1 MKKFLISLSA
11 LLISATLSAQTFTE
25 WQDAELNEV
34 NRAPI
39 HSSFKIF
46 DSEEQAQQAYRSS
59 SEYTLSLNGKWAF
72 HFAENADERAVGFY
86 ATDYDSSAW
95 GEIMVPS
102 VWETE
107 GYCDPL
113 YVNAAHAWRGHWQD
127 NPPLVPN
134 EQNHVG
140 SYRREMQIP
149 AEWLARDIFLNIGG
163 AYSNVYVWVNGKF
176 VGYSEDSR
184 LAARFDITKYVK
196 AGKNLVALQVF
207 RWCDGTYLESQDY
220 WRHSGIYRDVTVE
233 ARAKARVEDMWVK
246 TDLDEEYRNGVL
258 DVDLTLTKG
267 VKMVD
272 VKLLDAKG
280 NIIAEQSQKPLKGAA
295 KAHFEV
301 ENPAKW
307 SAEAPNL
314 YKVVVVAHNA
324 KGRTEAYAQRTG
336 FRKVEIKNSQLLVN
350 GKAVLIKGVN
360 RHESDPL
367 TGYVVSRERMMQD
380 LHLLKE
386 FNFNAVRT
394 SHYPNMP
401 EWYDLCD
408 EYGFYVMD
416 EANVESHGI
425 GFGGN
430 TLALREDYS
439 LAHMQ
444 RNKRMVA
451 RDKNHPSIICWS
463 MGNEAGMGFNFERV
477 YEWLKAYDTSRPV
490 HYERAIYE
498 NIACTDIMSPMYATP
513 EWCEDYVKNNPER
526 PLILCEYAHAMGN
539 SMGGFKEYWD
549 LTRKYENYQGGFIWD
564 FADQGLARYE
574 ADGKVSFLYGGDFND
589 YDPSDNSF
597 NNNGVFAADRRPHAH
612 AYEVQR
618 IQQDIHTT
626 PVDIKNGVVEI
637 YNERFFTDLT
647 PYALEWELMCNGKPF
662 KRGRIDNL
670 DLKPQERKQI
680 SLGYTQ
686 RDFYDFPFMGNEL
699 LLNVRYVL
707 KESQPLLDAGFVVAR
722 EQMEIGGFAFTHFD
736 LAPDTP
742 YNPIKSVTEEGKTII
757 SGENW
762 SIKFN
767 AEGFICSMQYD
778 GEELLAEGSTL
789 RPNFW
794 RAPTENDLGAQADQK
809 FAAWRNPK
817 MELIEFSSE
826 NREQK
831 TEGHKYP
838 CYLQDI
844 TAKYAMLDVKATLI
858 LGYSIDADGRING
871 YMQLDTEEGA
881 DVSGMFRVGMRMEMP
896 ARYGVMHYY
905 GRGPIESY
913 SDRKAAADIGL
924 YTERVADQ
932 YDETLV
938 RPQESGLHSD
948 IRWCEIT
955 DSSGF
960 GICLRGSET
969 FALEPQGEGEEPKM
983 RRDENASFSV
993 SALPYSQE
1001 AMDVTIG
1008 PKQRHSGDLKPDGK
1022 THICFDGIH
1031 QGLGCI
1037 NSWSFPPQKPY
1048 RVEYQD
1054 YTFAFRITPVR
1065 R

>member
-1 MKKFLISLSA
+1 MMKHILSLAA
-11 LLISATLSAQTFTE
+11 LLLAIIPCKAQTFTE
-25 WQDAELNEV
+25 WHDAELNEI

-46 DSEEQAQQAYRSS
+46 DNEELASLGYRDRNS
-59 SEYTLSLNGKWAF
+59 YTLSLNGVWDF
-72 HFAENADERAVGFY
+72 HFAKNADERAVGFY
-86 ATDYDSSAW
+86 ALDYDASSW
-95 GEIMVPS
+95 GKIKVPA
-102 VWETE
+102 VWERE
-107 GYCDPL
+107 GYADPL
-113 YVNAAHAWRGHWQD
+113 YVNAAHAWRGHWED
-127 NPPLVPN
+127 NPPQVPN

-140 SYRREMQIP
+140 SYRREMDIP
-149 AEWLARDIFLNIGG
+149 AEWLTRDIFLNIGG

-207 RWCDGTYLESQDY
+207 RWCDGTYLEAQDF

-233 ARAKARVEDMWVK
+233 ARAKARANDIWVK
-246 TDLDEEYRNGVL
+246 ADLDDNYQNGLL
-258 DVDLTLTKG
+258 DVELALTKG
-267 VKMVD
+267 VKNVN

-280 NIIAEQSQKPLKGAA
+280 NLIAEQSQKPVKGVANI
-295 KAHFEV
+295 HFDV
-301 ENPAKW
+301 EKPLKW
-307 SAEAPNL
+307 SAETPNL
-314 YKVVVVAHNA
+314 YKVVVTAYDA
-324 KGRTEAYAQRTG
+324 KGVSEAYAQRTG
-336 FRKVEIKNSQLLVN
+336 FRKVEIKESQLLVN

-360 RHESDPL
+360 RHEADPL

-380 LHLLKE
+380 MRLLKE

-394 SHYPNMP
+394 SHYPNDP
-401 EWYDLCD
+401 AWYDLCD
-408 EYGFYVMD
+408 EFGIYVMD

-425 GFGGN
+425 GYGSN
-430 TLALREDYS
+430 TLARREDYT
-439 LAHMQ
+439 LAHQQ
-444 RNKRMVA
+444 RNERMVR

-463 MGNEAGMGFNFERV
+463 MGNEAGMGFNFEKV
-477 YEWLKAYDTSRPV
+477 YKWIKAYDPSRPV

-498 NIACTDIMSPMYATP
+498 NIACTDLMTPMYATP
-513 EWCEDYVKNNPER
+513 EWCEDYLKNNPER

-549 LTRKYENYQGGFIWD
+549 LTRKYDKYQGGFIWD
-564 FADQGLARYE
+564 FVDQGLARYE
-574 ADGKVSFLYGGDFND
+574 ADGKVSFLYGGDFNN

-626 PVDIKNGVVEI
+626 PVDIKNGVVEL

-647 PYALEWELMCNGKPF
+647 PYALEWELLRNGKPF
-662 KRGRIDNL
+662 KTGRIENL
-670 DLKPQERKQI
+670 DLKPQERKQL
-680 SLGYTQ
+680 SLGYSAAEVA
-686 RDFYDFPFMGNEL
+686 DNHHDEI
-699 LLNVRYVL
+699 LLNISYVL
-707 KESQPLLDAGFVVAR
+707 KESQPLLNAGFVVAR
-722 EQMEIGGFAFTHFD
+722 EQMVINPYQFFHNEGGMTIEG
-736 LAPDTP
+736 
-742 YNPIKSVTEEGKTII
+742 NPIKISNEGKATII
-757 SGENW
+757 SGENC
-762 SIKFN
+762 SIAFN
-767 AEGFICSMQYD
+767 AEGFICSLQYD
-778 GEELLAEGSTL
+778 GKELLAEGSTL

-794 RAPTENDLGAQADQK
+794 RAPTENDLGARADRK

-817 MELIEFSSE
+817 IELKS
-826 NREQK
+826 
-831 TEGHKYP
+831 
-838 CYLQDI
+838 I
-844 TAKYAMLDVKATLI
+844 TAEPFDKEQCPTIAVINTSFAMPDVKAMLNITYFIDNNGHLQI
-858 LGYSIDADGRING
+858 LAK
-871 YMQLDTEEGA
+871 LDTEEGA
-881 DVSGMFRVGMRMEMP
+881 EVSGMFRVGMRMEMP

-924 YTERVADQ
+924 YTEWVADQ

-948 IRWCEIT
+948 MRWCEIT

-960 GICLRGSET
+960 GICLRGGSA
-969 FALEPQGEGEEPKM
+969 FAL
-983 RRDENASFSV
+983 

-1001 AMDVTIG
+1001 AMDVSVG

-1054 YTFAFRITPVR
+1054 YKYEFFITPAR

>member
-1 MKKFLISLSA
+1 MKRILSLIA
-11 LLISATLSAQTFTE
+11 LLLAFAPCKAQTFTE
-25 WQDAELNEV
+25 WHDAELNEI

-46 DSEEQAQQAYRSS
+46 DDAECATSAYDGHNS
-59 SEYTLSLNGKWAF
+59 YTISLNGMWDF
-72 HFAENADERAVGFY
+72 HFAKNATERAVGFY
-86 ATDYDSSAW
+86 ATDYDASSW
-95 GEIMVPS
+95 GKIKVPA
-102 VWETE
+102 VWERE
-107 GYCDPL
+107 GYADPL

-127 NPPLVPN
+127 NPPHVPT

-140 SYRREMQIP
+140 SYRRTMDIP
-149 AEWLARDIFLNIGG
+149 AEWLSRDIFLNIGG

-196 AGKNLVALQVF
+196 AGENLVALQVF
-207 RWCDGTYLESQDY
+207 RWCDGTYLEAQDF
-220 WRHSGIYRDVTVE
+220 WRHSGIYRDVTIE
-233 ARAKARVEDMWVK
+233 ARAKSRANDIWVK
-246 TDLDEEYRNGVL
+246 ADLDENYQNGLL
-258 DVDLTLTKG
+258 DVELALTKG
-267 VKMVD
+267 VKKVD

-280 NIIAEQSQKPLKGAA
+280 NLIAEQSQKPVKGAA
-295 KAHFEV
+295 KAHFDV

-307 SAEAPNL
+307 SAETPNL
-314 YKVVVVAHNA
+314 YKVVVVAYDA
-324 KGRTEAYAQRTG
+324 KGVSEAYAQRTG
-336 FRKVEIKNSQLLVN
+336 FLKVEIKKSQLLVN
-350 GKAVLIKGVN
+350 GKAVIIKGVN
-360 RHESDPL
+360 RHEADPL

-380 LHLLKE
+380 MQLLKQ

-394 SHYPNMP
+394 SHYPNDP
-401 EWYDLCD
+401 AWYDLCD
-408 EYGFYVMD
+408 EYGIYVMD

-425 GFGGN
+425 GYGSN
-430 TLALREDYS
+430 TLARREDYT
-439 LAHMQ
+439 LAHQQ
-444 RNKRMVA
+444 RNERMVR

-463 MGNEAGMGFNFERV
+463 MGNEAGMGFNFEKV
-477 YEWLKAYDTSRPV
+477 YKWIKGYDTSRPV

-498 NIACTDIMSPMYATP
+498 NIACTDLMTPMYATP
-513 EWCEDYVKNNPER
+513 EWCEDYLKNNPER

-549 LTRKYENYQGGFIWD
+549 LTRKYDNYQGGFIWD
-564 FADQGLARYE
+564 FVDQGLARYE

-647 PYALEWELMCNGKPF
+647 PYALEWELLCNGKPF
-662 KRGRIDNL
+662 KRGRIDDL

-680 SLGYTQ
+680 SLGYSAAEVADNH
-686 RDFYDFPFMGNEL
+686 RDEI
-699 LLNVRYVL
+699 LLNISYVL
-707 KESQPLLDAGFVVAR
+707 KESQPLLDAGFIVAR
-722 EQMEIGGFAFTHFD
+722 EQMVINTYQFFHNKGGMTIEG
-736 LAPDTP
+736 
-742 YNPIKSVTEEGKTII
+742 NPIKISNDGNATII
-757 SGENW
+757 SSENC

-794 RAPTENDLGAQADQK
+794 RAPTENDLGARADRK

-817 MELIEFSSE
+817 MELKS
-826 NREQK
+826 
-831 TEGHKYP
+831 
-838 CYLQDI
+838 I
-844 TAKYAMLDVKATLI
+844 TAEPFDKEQCPTIAVINTSFAIPDVKAMLNITYFIDNNGNLQI
-858 LGYSIDADGRING
+858 LAK
-871 YMQLDTEEGA
+871 LDTEDGA

-896 ARYGVMHYY
+896 ARYSVMHYY

-924 YTERVADQ
+924 YTQRVADQ

-948 IRWCEIT
+948 LRWCEIT

-960 GICLRGSET
+960 GICLRGGSA
-969 FALEPQGEGEEPKM
+969 FAL
-983 RRDENASFSV
+983 

-1001 AMDVTIG
+1001 AMDVSVG

-1054 YTFAFRITPVR
+1054 YKYEFFITPVGR
-1065 R
+1065 

>member
-1 MKKFLISLSA
+1 MKQTLFTLCILLSA
-11 LLISATLSAQTFTE
+11 INLSAQTFTE
-25 WQDAELNEV
+25 WQDAEVNEV

-46 DSEEQAQQAYRSS
+46 DSEEQALQAYRSS

-72 HFAENADERAVGFY
+72 HFAENADERATGFY
-86 ATDYDSSAW
+86 ATDYDASAW
-95 GEIMVPS
+95 GEIMVPA

-127 NPPLVPN
+127 NPPLVPS

-140 SYRREMQIP
+140 SYRREMDIP

-207 RWCDGTYLESQDY
+207 RWCDGTYLEAQDF
-220 WRHSGIYRDVTVE
+220 WRHSGIYRDVMVE

-246 TDLDEEYRNGVL
+246 ADLDEEYCNGVL

-267 VKMVD
+267 VKSIN

-280 NIIAEQSQKPLKGAA
+280 NIIAEQSQKPIKGTA
-295 KAHFEV
+295 KMHFEV

-307 SAEAPNL
+307 SAETPNL
-314 YKVVVVAHNA
+314 YKVVVVARNA
-324 KGRTEAYAQRTG
+324 KGITETYAQRTG
-336 FRKVEIKNSQLLVN
+336 FRKVEIKDSQLLVN
-350 GKAVLIKGVN
+350 GKAVIIKGVN

-380 LHLLKE
+380 LRLLKE

-394 SHYPNMP
+394 SHYPNTP

-425 GFGGN
+425 GFGDN
-430 TLALREDYS
+430 TLARREDYS

-444 RNKRMVA
+444 RNQRMVA
-451 RDKNHPSIICWS
+451 RDKNHSSIICWS

-498 NIACTDIMSPMYATP
+498 NVACTDIMSPMYATP
-513 EWCEDYVKNNPER
+513 EWCEDYLKNNPER

-549 LTRKYENYQGGFIWD
+549 LTRKYKNYQGGFIWD
-564 FADQGLARYE
+564 FADQGMARYE
-574 ADGKVSFLYGGDFND
+574 ADGKVSFLYGGDFNN

-618 IQQDIHTT
+618 IQQDIHTL
-626 PVDIKNGVVEI
+626 PVDVKNGVVEI

-647 PYALEWELMCNGKPF
+647 PYALVWELLRNGKPF
-662 KRGRIDNL
+662 KTGRIENL
-670 DLKPQERKQI
+670 DLKPQERKQL
-680 SLGYTQ
+680 SLGYSAAEVADNH
-686 RDFYDFPFMGNEL
+686 RDEI
-699 LLNVRYVL
+699 LLNISYVL

-722 EQMEIGGFAFTHFD
+722 EQMVINPYQFFHNEGGMTIEG
-736 LAPDTP
+736 
-742 YNPIKSVTEEGKTII
+742 NPIKIANEGNTTII
-757 SGENW
+757 SGENC
-762 SIKFN
+762 SIAFN

-794 RAPTENDLGAQADQK
+794 RAPTENDLGARADRK

-817 MELIEFSSE
+817 MELKS
-826 NREQK
+826 
-831 TEGHKYP
+831 
-838 CYLQDI
+838 I
-844 TAKYAMLDVKATLI
+844 TAEPFDKEHCPTIAVINTSFAMPDVKAMLNVT
-858 LGYSIDADGRING
+858 YFIDNIGNLHIFAK
-871 YMQLDTEEGA
+871 LDTEDGA
-881 DVSGMFRVGMRMEMP
+881 DVGGMFRVGMRMEMP
-896 ARYGVMHYY
+896 ARYGTMHYY

-948 IRWCEIT
+948 MRWCEIT

-960 GICLRGSET
+960 GICLRGGSA
-969 FALEPQGEGEEPKM
+969 FAL
-983 RRDENASFSV
+983 

-1001 AMDVTIG
+1001 TMDVTIG

-1054 YTFAFRITPVR
+1054 YIFVFRITPVR

>member
-1 MKKFLISLSA
+1 MRRLFLTFCT
-11 LLISATLSAQTFTE
+11 LLTSATLSAQTFTE
-25 WQDAELNEV
+25 WLDAEVNEI
-34 NRAPI
+34 NRAPM

-46 DSEEQAQQAYRSS
+46 DCEESASGSYHGNNA
-59 SEYTLSLNGKWAF
+59 YTLSLNGPWAF
-72 HFAENADERAVGFY
+72 HFAENADERAEGFY
-86 ATDYDSSAW
+86 ATDFDASAW
-95 GEIMVPS
+95 GEIVVPS
-102 VWETE
+102 VWESE
-107 GYCDPL
+107 GYADPL
-113 YVNAAHAWRGHWQD
+113 YVNAAHAWRGHWED
-127 NPPLVPN
+127 NPPQVPTV
-134 EQNHVG
+134 QNHVG
-140 SYRREMQIP
+140 SYRRTMEIP

-163 AYSNVYVWVNGKF
+163 AYSNVYVWVNGRF

-207 RWCDGTYLESQDY
+207 RWCDGTYLEAQDF

-233 ARAKARVEDMWVK
+233 ARHKARVEDMWVK
-246 TDLDEEYRNGVL
+246 ADLDKEYCNGVL
-258 DVDLTLTKG
+258 DVDLSLTKG
-267 VKMVD
+267 VKKVD
-272 VKLLDAKG
+272 VKLLDAKC
-280 NIIAEQSQKPLKGAA
+280 NIIAEQNQKPVKGVA
-295 KAHFEV
+295 KLHFDV

-307 SAEAPNL
+307 SAETPNL
-314 YKVVVVAHNA
+314 YKVVVTAYDARGV
-324 KGRTEAYAQRTG
+324 TEAYAQRTG
-336 FRKVEIKNSQLLVN
+336 FRKVEIVDNQLLVN
-350 GKAVLIKGVN
+350 GKPVIIKGVN

-367 TGYVVSRERMMQD
+367 TGYVVSRKRMMQD
-380 LHLLKE
+380 LQLLKE

-394 SHYPNMP
+394 SHYPNTP

-408 EYGFYVMD
+408 EYGIYLMD

-425 GFGGN
+425 GFGSN
-430 TLALREDYS
+430 TLARREDYS
-439 LAHMQ
+439 LAHQQ
-444 RNKRMVA
+444 RNERMVA

-477 YEWLKAYDTSRPV
+477 YEWLKAYDSSRPV

-498 NIACTDIMSPMYATP
+498 NVACTDIMSPMYATP
-513 EWCEDYVKNNPER
+513 EWCEEYLNNNPER

-549 LTRKYENYQGGFIWD
+549 LVRKYDKYQGGFIWD
-564 FADQGLARYE
+564 FADQALARYE

-597 NNNGVFAADRRPHAH
+597 NSNGVFAADRRPHAH

-618 IQQDIHTT
+618 IQQDIHTM

-637 YNERFFTDLT
+637 YNERFFTDLK

-662 KRGRIDNL
+662 KRGRIENL
-670 DLKPQERKQI
+670 DIKPQERKQI
-680 SLGYTQ
+680 SLGYSQ
-686 RDFYDFPFMGNEL
+686 KDLFDFPFMGNEV

-722 EQMEIGGFAFTHFD
+722 EQMMVDGFAFTSFD
-736 LAPDTP
+736 FAPRTP
-742 YNPIKSVTEEGKTII
+742 YNPIKSTTENGKTIV

-762 SIKFN
+762 SIEFN

-778 GEELLAEGSTL
+778 GEELLAGGSTL

-794 RAPTENDLGAQADQK
+794 RAPTENDLGAKAEQN
-809 FAAWRNPK
+809 FAAWREPK
-817 MELIEFSSE
+817 MELVDFSSKS
-826 NREQK
+826 REATDK
-831 TEGHKYP
+831 EHKNPHHY
-838 CYLQDI
+838 QDI
-844 TAKYAMLDVKATLI
+844 TAKYAMPDVKAILT
-858 LGYSIDADGRING
+858 LGYSIDVDGRIYG
-871 YMQLDTEEGA
+871 YMMLDAEEGA
-881 DVSGMFRVGMRMEMP
+881 DVGGMFRIGMRMEMP

-924 YTERVADQ
+924 YTELVADQ

-960 GICLRGSET
+960 GICLRGSGT
-969 FALEPQGEGEEPKM
+969 FAFESQGDGEESEM

-1001 AMDVTIG
+1001 AMDVSVG

-1054 YTFAFRITPVR
+1054 YTIGFIISPVR